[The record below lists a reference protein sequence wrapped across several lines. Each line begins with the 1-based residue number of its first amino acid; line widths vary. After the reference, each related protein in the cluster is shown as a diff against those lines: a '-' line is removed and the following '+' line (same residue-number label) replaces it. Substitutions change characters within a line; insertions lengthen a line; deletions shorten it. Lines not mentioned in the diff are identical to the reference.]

1 MNDLLQRDKSTLN
14 DETKSKSG
22 AYSIST
28 HDRVIQNLLHE
39 TSESTLEWHK
49 ELLFGLFL
57 KSDEDELASLCTK
70 SKYTDRTSIQA
81 DKKSRFAENDKLSL
95 LPDLVH
101 TFSKNRTSIS
111 SLPISSGM
119 FPVTYRRKDYKSC
132 SQQQLKQEIASKFMK
147 NTFPSAATGCRYLQQ
162 STLSSQKGFTKSDKS
177 QTLNGLI
184 NEHCEGFKPFQ
195 LLFNECSL
203 GAIATWVSHDQQK
216 DTNNSNRNVCLYQPV
231 PAPSLRLCKICKKW
245 GHYDSECEEIKE
257 NDIIQLANQTMTQRH
272 PGHQDVRQNVKGKW
286 VDLSHSFNRKGH
298 SLFTDNEKLPR
309 LAVSGK
315 EPTSENVTAV
325 EVPVTVCFEHDK
337 VCPICEAN
345 YSSRDR
351 FNCSNCGKV
360 FQHSCQD
367 TNGLMHE
374 KTLCN
379 LCCAYDSDVSS
390 VAELEGC
397 EDFVIEQYKRPSSC
411 DRPPHL
417 PNQGWRAAAF
427 ISQSHNDDDN
437 ETRSVRTYSEAQSS
451 ETLNVA
457 QIDID
462 RIKFT
467 STFHMKPMSSTE
479 VICLDALSISGY
491 KKIKPSFGK
500 KINFCERGSVYGLRS
515 RPIDGALPAFSSPSI
530 KCMKCS
536 GYFPSH
542 VLTDIFYPQSVVSD
556 SLRIFVP
563 PTSAQYPSLPWGISK
578 LVSFTCGNCMS
589 NNKGCVEGKV
599 IIKARVKPNMKDRIQ
614 IALVNLV
621 ILANPTHISRTSYPA
636 ILQDSRNKSPNR
648 NTKHH
653 LYFSLDDIFNFLM
666 ERAEFFHFPIS
677 TTKKIR
683 LQTKKQIYDGLRRMI
698 KSNLVASVMGE
709 DKIVYY
715 AITGKGFFHEA
726 LLSIETLPQHVY
738 SIMDK
743 YPTKPTIRATSIIKT
758 YPETIISWNKKQE
771 NQHREKAKN
780 TFKKA
785 VSNKHTNFA
794 TSSANEDRAMPNMDL
809 SEWDDMDITDDNE
822 IVIFSRRDRK
832 NQAVE
837 KDTIATE
844 LGSKAGTTSKHNSSQ
859 VKNTPQFQ
867 VEYDTENIRFL
878 QMSPSEQLKGATVAW
893 KITQNKLHAL
903 GTDLQVK
910 ESKKYVFGT
919 VVSKAQNGVVLVQII
934 SNFENAILSAITKIQ
949 RAGSSTEQKEI
960 QIDSFCLGASFW
972 IPIARLNLVTRA
984 PSSRRKKKT
993 KNESTRK
1000 APNKKQDEI
1009 STTDVPTNPTSQPI
1023 SHVQRNGKG
1032 KKRKSV
1038 ASTTQIVGISKKP
1051 SIELNEEEIDEIA
1064 IHNSSSKATTAGI
1077 FQAEKI
1083 LGEKQARVGNILT
1096 TIYLIKWKGFGNDDN
1111 TWEPERNILNPTLVS
1126 AYRTNQFT
1134 DKLKVTKEAKNV
1146 NSPSYRTLSLL
1157 RNLHSELTVG
1167 YAKPRSHSKSRTC
1180 PFCQQQFKDGYGLGG
1195 HIRSHSESPN
1205 YNLIREAHK
1214 FIESEGLHV

>member
-1 MNDLLQRDKSTLN
+1 
-14 DETKSKSG
+14 
-22 AYSIST
+22 
-28 HDRVIQNLLHE
+28 
-39 TSESTLEWHK
+39 
-49 ELLFGLFL
+49 
-57 KSDEDELASLCTK
+57 
-70 SKYTDRTSIQA
+70 
-81 DKKSRFAENDKLSL
+81 
-95 LPDLVH
+95 
-101 TFSKNRTSIS
+101 
-111 SLPISSGM
+111 
-119 FPVTYRRKDYKSC
+119 
-132 SQQQLKQEIASKFMK
+132 
-147 NTFPSAATGCRYLQQ
+147 
-162 STLSSQKGFTKSDKS
+162 
-177 QTLNGLI
+177 
-184 NEHCEGFKPFQ
+184 
-195 LLFNECSL
+195 
-203 GAIATWVSHDQQK
+203 
-216 DTNNSNRNVCLYQPV
+216 
-231 PAPSLRLCKICKKW
+231 
-245 GHYDSECEEIKE
+245 
-257 NDIIQLANQTMTQRH
+257 
-272 PGHQDVRQNVKGKW
+272 
-286 VDLSHSFNRKGH
+286 
-298 SLFTDNEKLPR
+298 
-309 LAVSGK
+309 
-315 EPTSENVTAV
+315 
-325 EVPVTVCFEHDK
+325 
-337 VCPICEAN
+337 
-345 YSSRDR
+345 
-351 FNCSNCGKV
+351 
-360 FQHSCQD
+360 
-367 TNGLMHE
+367 
-374 KTLCN
+374 
-379 LCCAYDSDVSS
+379 
-390 VAELEGC
+390 
-397 EDFVIEQYKRPSSC
+397 
-411 DRPPHL
+411 
-417 PNQGWRAAAF
+417 
-427 ISQSHNDDDN
+427 
-437 ETRSVRTYSEAQSS
+437 
-451 ETLNVA
+451 
-457 QIDID
+457 
-462 RIKFT
+462 
-467 STFHMKPMSSTE
+467 
-479 VICLDALSISGY
+479 
-491 KKIKPSFGK
+491 
-500 KINFCERGSVYGLRS
+500 
-515 RPIDGALPAFSSPSI
+515 
-530 KCMKCS
+530 MKCS

-771 NQHREKAKN
+771 NQHREKAKVRNQELGQCRSNISIFFVLTSNSQKN

-1111 TWEPERNILNPTLVS
+1111 TWEPEVSLNLKTIFSFRFISASISKNMPTFSFRNRFLIIFS
-1126 AYRTNQFT
+1126 
-1134 DKLKVTKEAKNV
+1134 
-1146 NSPSYRTLSLL
+1146 SLFQTEKY
-1157 RNLHSELTVG
+1157 SQ
-1167 YAKPRSHSKSRTC
+1167 SHTC
-1180 PFCQQQFKDGYGLGG
+1180 KCL
-1195 HIRSHSESPN
+1195 
-1205 YNLIREAHK
+1205 
-1214 FIESEGLHV
+1214 